1 MIGTKR
7 TPGKKDRFIAELR
20 DRGSVFHA
28 CQAAGIA
35 RSQAYRWRD
44 NDEHFAKEWEDAL
57 EDCID
62 TVEESLFQRA
72 RGKDTVAAI
81 FFLKNNRAKYR
92 ERVEHT
98 GPDGGPIVM
107 VYVPAKDEPKH
118 A

>member
-1 MIGTKR
+1 MSGTEAQLE
-7 TPGKKDRFIAELR
+7 KKTAFLAELGE
-20 DRGSVFHA
+20 RGSVYHA
-28 CQAAGIA
+28 AKAAGVG
-35 RSQAYRWRD
+35 RRTVYNWRED
-44 NDEHFAKEWEDAL
+44 DGDFAKAWDDAI
-57 EDCID
+57 EDCVD
-62 TVEESLFQRA
+62 MVEESLFQRA
-72 RGKDTVAAI
+72 KKQDTVAAI